1 MRALIGITAATGML
15 YAVRLVETLRQ
26 MHVDT
31 CLIMS
36 RDAATILLQET
47 GYPVSYLKDLV
58 DDFYYEDT
66 VLSPAPGRSGV
77 PAADAMIMIPCSVKS
92 LASLVHD
99 APVNFLQAAAGNTLK
114 TGKKLVLVASEPV
127 YRPEQLDVLLHL
139 AYQGA
144 VIMPYMPS
152 FYHQPATID
161 DIVSHHTGRILD
173 LLGIDHNLVKR
184 WGEASPGP
192 VRP

>member
-1 MRALIGITAATGML
+1 MRSLIGITAATGML

-36 RDAATILLQET
+36 RDAETTLLQET
-47 GYPVSYLKDLV
+47 GHPVSYLKDLV

-66 VLSPAPGRSGV
+66 VLSPAAGGI

-92 LASLVHD
+92 LASIVHD
-99 APVNFLQAAAGNTLK
+99 APVNLLQAAADNMLK

-127 YRPEQLDVLLHL
+127 YRPDQLDVLLHL

-152 FYHQPATID
+152 FYHQPATVD

-173 LLGIDHNLVKR
+173 LLGIEHNLVKR
-184 WGEASPGP
+184 WGEASPAQA
-192 VRP
+192 RP